1 MQISEETK
9 YFFGLTPERVLAAVE
24 SAGVR
29 CTGRCLTLNSME
41 NRVYEVEIETADDS
55 PSTDPASRFR
65 IVKFY
70 RPGRWSEQQILE
82 EHQFL
87 KDLVAQE
94 VPVCAPL
101 EFSDGR
107 TVKLAPEIDI
117 WYAVFPKVRGRAPEE
132 LNDEQL
138 QWMGRL
144 LARLH
149 IVGAQREAP
158 HRLKLTPEQYGLTNL
173 EFLQRSNSLPI
184 EVAKNYANL
193 VDEICKASAPLF
205 QGVATQRIHGDCH
218 PGNILWGSSGPF
230 FVDFDDMV
238 TGPCVQDLWL
248 VVPGRDT
255 ESKIQM
261 DILLDG
267 YEQMRSFDRSS
278 LRLIEPLR
286 ALRYIHFSA
295 WIARR
300 WQDPYFQRTFTQFG
314 THAYWEGQL
323 GDLRE
328 QLELIRAI

>member
-1 MQISEETK
+1 
-9 YFFGLTPERVLAAVE
+9 
-24 SAGVR
+24 
-29 CTGRCLTLNSME
+29 
-41 NRVYEVEIETADDS
+41 VYEVEIETTDDS
-55 PSTDPASRFR
+55 PNPDPASRFR

-94 VPVCAPL
+94 VPVCAPI
-101 EFSDGR
+101 EFSDGK
-107 TVKLAPEIDI
+107 TIKLAPEIDI

-144 LARLH
+144 LARRHL
-149 IVGAQREAP
+149 VGAKREAP
-158 HRLKLTPEQYGLTNL
+158 HRLKLTPEQYGLVNL
-173 EFLQRSNSLPI
+173 EFLQRSDSLPI
-184 EVAKNYANL
+184 EIAKSYATL
-193 VDEICKASAPLF
+193 VEEICKASAPLF
-205 QGVATQRIHGDCH
+205 QGTGTQRIHGDCH
-218 PGNILWGSSGPF
+218 PGNILWGTAGPF

-261 DILLDG
+261 DVLLDG
-267 YEQMRSFDRSS
+267 YEQMRSFDRRT

-328 QLELIRAI
+328 QLELIRAIQ

>member
-1 MQISEETK
+1 MDSSEETK
-9 YFFGLTPERVLAAVE
+9 FFYGLTPERVLQAVE
-24 SAGVR
+24 SAGFR

-41 NRVYEVEIETADDS
+41 NRVYEVEIETDEEA
-55 PSTDPASRFR
+55 PADPASRFR

-70 RPGRWSEQQILE
+70 RPGRWSEEQILD

-87 KDLVAQE
+87 TDLVAEE
-94 VPVCAPL
+94 VPACAPL
-101 EFSDGR
+101 PFADGK
-107 TVKLAPEIDI
+107 TLKLAPEINI

-138 QWMGRL
+138 AWMGRL

-149 IVGAQREAP
+149 MVGAKRPAP
-158 HRLKLTPEQYGLTNL
+158 HRLCITPDQYGLKNL
-173 EFLQRSNSLPI
+173 EFLERSKSLPM
-184 EVAKNYANL
+184 EVASAYSRI
-193 VDEICKASAPLF
+193 VQEICNLSAPIF
-205 QGVATQRIHGDCH
+205 KGISTQRIHGDCH
-218 PGNILWGSSGPF
+218 QGNILWGSNGPF

-248 VVPGRDT
+248 IVPGRDT
-255 ESKIQM
+255 EARIQM
-261 DILLDG
+261 DILLEG
-267 YEQMRSFDRSS
+267 YEQMRSFDRRE

-314 THAYWEGQL
+314 TNAYWDGQL
-323 GDLRE
+323 ADLRE
-328 QLELIRAI
+328 QLELIQAL

>member
-1 MQISEETK
+1 
-9 YFFGLTPERVLAAVE
+9 
-24 SAGVR
+24 
-29 CTGRCLTLNSME
+29 ME
-41 NRVYEVEIETADDS
+41 NRVYEVEIETDEEA
-55 PSTDPASRFR
+55 PADPASRFR

-70 RPGRWSEQQILE
+70 RPGRWSEEQILD

-87 KDLVAQE
+87 ADLVAEE
-94 VPVCAPL
+94 VPACAPL
-101 EFSDGR
+101 PFADGS
-107 TVKLAPEIDI
+107 TLKLAPEINI

-138 QWMGRL
+138 AWMGRL

-149 IVGAQREAP
+149 MVGAKRPAP
-158 HRLKLTPEQYGLTNL
+158 HRLCITPEQYGLKNL
-173 EFLQRSNSLPI
+173 EFLERSKSLPM
-184 EVAKNYANL
+184 EVASAYSRI
-193 VDEICKASAPLF
+193 VQEICRLSESHF
-205 QGVATQRIHGDCH
+205 RGIATQRIHGDCH
-218 PGNILWGSSGPF
+218 PGNILWGSNGPF

-255 ESKIQM
+255 EARIQM
-261 DILLDG
+261 DILLEG
-267 YEQMRSFDRSS
+267 YEQMRSFDRRE

-314 THAYWEGQL
+314 TNAYWEGQL
-323 GDLRE
+323 ADLRE
-328 QLELIRAI
+328 QLELIQAL